1 VLLALWEGF
10 VASSNQTKD
19 NQKGALGED
28 MMLMRLF
35 DGWLNA
41 DDEDDE
47 SRGCVSD
54 K

>member
-1 VLLALWEGF
+1 MLLALWEGF